1 MSQHSTHS
9 ILKQCRCIH
18 SPATLLGPQYW
29 IGVPNKVASWGRN
42 NHGLMR
48 TWLIVINFKMIKMWL
63 YSRCRDSFGLK
74 MLSFG
79 FLHKFV
85 LRTRW
90 LRWSHRMEQKKQTEP
105 GRATNNMSKAS
116 LQNCTYYPNS
126 ISKVFIGSQVFVK
139 KIILYE
145 LACVF
150 ERPFRLSHHDVT
162 SKTPHGA
169 TTAYKVWKLYWQT
182 QWKPSPAFLI
192 SLRVLIISRLWRW
205 PGIPAAHEGL
215 FQRHAPRHV
224 TTRPRPRWRTGGSE
238 ASEGWG
244 EGSCRKEC
252 SPSRNWFN

>member
-9 ILKQCRCIH
+9 ILKQCRCMH

-126 ISKVFIGSQVFVK
+126 ISKVFIGLQVFVK

-150 ERPFRLSHHDVT
+150 ERPFHCRTMTWPPKHRMVQPQHTKCESYI
-162 SKTPHGA
+162 G
-169 TTAYKVWKLYWQT
+169 
-182 QWKPSPAFLI
+182 KPNENLHLPFPFLCAF
-192 SLRVLIISRLWRW
+192 
-205 PGIPAAHEGL
+205 
-215 FQRHAPRHV
+215 
-224 TTRPRPRWRTGGSE
+224 
-238 ASEGWG
+238 
-244 EGSCRKEC
+244 
-252 SPSRNWFN
+252 